1 MTEGRGQTA
10 VESAL
15 LFLSQR
21 TCQVADLVGR
31 VRKSVEGTESCVL
44 GGIRAPC

>member
-10 VESAL
+10 VKAAR
-15 LFLSQR
+15 LFLSQP
-21 TCQVADLVGR
+21 TCQVVDLVGR
-31 VRKSVEGTESCVL
+31 VGKSVEGTESCVL